1 MSSMQ
6 GKAIV
11 VTGSGRGIGAGIA
24 KLAASEGASVVVT
37 DIDKAEAEQVAAE
50 IVKAGGKA
58 IAHAADISDWN
69 GAAGLIQRCVDTYG
83 KIDGLVN
90 NAGLFRLARV
100 DEMTEADVRAIVSVN
115 VFGTAFTARHAI
127 PHMMKQKSGSIVNVT
142 SGGHFG
148 LPNMSAY
155 GASKGAAASFTYAWS
170 AEMKEFNIR
179 VNALSPMAATRM
191 ADASAAYM
199 ASKGLQ
205 KTTNVNGVP
214 PEANA
219 PVVVYL
225 LSDLAKDV
233 TGQIVRIE
241 GKELSLV
248 SHPGVALPIL
258 ERSAGWDVA
267 SVADA
272 FTRELGKRQF
282 PTGVVGLNVQPAPIV
297 KKAWN

>member
-1 MSSMQ
+1 MSSLQ

-58 IAHAADISDWN
+58 VAHAADISDWN
-69 GAAGLIQRCVDTYG
+69 GAAGLIQCCVDTYG

-199 ASKGLQ
+199 ASKGL
-205 KTTNVNGVP
+205 KKASNVSGP
-214 PEANA
+214 PAEANA

-258 ERSAGWDVA
+258 ERSAGWDIA

-282 PTGVVGLNVQPAPIV
+282 PTGVVGLNVQPAPMV
-297 KKAWN
+297 KKPWD

>member
-1 MSSMQ
+1 MSSLQ

-58 IAHAADISDWN
+58 VAHAADISDWN
-69 GAAGLIQRCVDTYG
+69 GAAGLIQCCVDTYG

-199 ASKGLQ
+199 ASKGL
-205 KTTNVNGVP
+205 KKASNVSGP
-214 PEANA
+214 PAEANA

-248 SHPGVALPIL
+248 SHPGVALPIF
-258 ERSAGWDVA
+258 ERSAGWDIA

-282 PTGVVGLNVQPAPIV
+282 PTGVVGLNVQPAPMV
-297 KKAWN
+297 KKTWD

>member
-1 MSSMQ
+1 MSSLQ

-58 IAHAADISDWN
+58 VAHAADISDWN
-69 GAAGLIQRCVDTYG
+69 GAAGLIQCCVDTYG

-199 ASKGLQ
+199 ASKGL
-205 KTTNVNGVP
+205 KKASNVSGP
-214 PEANA
+214 PADANA

-258 ERSAGWDVA
+258 ERSAGWDIA

-282 PTGVVGLNVQPAPIV
+282 PTGVVGLNVQPAPMV
-297 KKAWN
+297 KKTWD

>member
-1 MSSMQ
+1 MSSLQ

-50 IVKAGGKA
+50 IVKAGGNA
-58 IAHAADISDWN
+58 VAHAADISDWN

-199 ASKGLQ
+199 ASKGL
-205 KTTNVNGVP
+205 KKASNVSGP
-214 PEANA
+214 PAEANA

-258 ERSAGWDVA
+258 ERSAGWDIA

-282 PTGVVGLNVQPAPIV
+282 PTGVVGLNVQPAPMV
-297 KKAWN
+297 KKTWD

>member
-1 MSSMQ
+1 MSSLQ

-58 IAHAADISDWN
+58 VAHAADISDWN

-83 KIDGLVN
+83 KINGLVN

-199 ASKGLQ
+199 ASKGL
-205 KTTNVNGVP
+205 KKASNVSGP
-214 PEANA
+214 PAEANA

-258 ERSAGWDVA
+258 ERSAGWDIA

-282 PTGVVGLNVQPAPIV
+282 PTGVVGLNVQPAPMV
-297 KKAWN
+297 KKTWD

>member
-1 MSSMQ
+1 MSSLK
-6 GKAIV
+6 GKAVV

-24 KLAASEGASVVVT
+24 KLAASEGALVVVT

-58 IAHAADISDWN
+58 VAHAADISDWN
-69 GAAGLIQRCVDTYG
+69 GAAGLIQCCVDTYG

-191 ADASAAYM
+191 ADASTAYM
-199 ASKGLQ
+199 ASKGLK
-205 KTTNVNGVP
+205 KTTNTKGVP

-258 ERSAGWDVA
+258 EREVGWDIA

-297 KKAWN
+297 KKAWD

>member
-1 MSSMQ
+1 MSSLQ

-58 IAHAADISDWN
+58 VAHAADISDWN

-199 ASKGLQ
+199 ASKGL
-205 KTTNVNGVP
+205 KKASNVSGP
-214 PEANA
+214 PAEANA

-258 ERSAGWDVA
+258 ERSAGWDIA

-272 FTRELGKRQF
+272 FTRELGRRQF
-282 PTGVVGLNVQPAPIV
+282 PTGVVGLNVQPAPMV
-297 KKAWN
+297 KKTWD

>member
-1 MSSMQ
+1 MSSLQ

-50 IVKAGGKA
+50 IVKAGGNA
-58 IAHAADISDWN
+58 VAHAADISDWN

-115 VFGTAFTARHAI
+115 VFGTAFTARHAS

-199 ASKGLQ
+199 ASKGL
-205 KTTNVNGVP
+205 KKASNVSGP
-214 PEANA
+214 PAEANA

-258 ERSAGWDVA
+258 ERSAGWDIA

-282 PTGVVGLNVQPAPIV
+282 PTGVVGLNVQPAPMV
-297 KKAWN
+297 KKTWD

>member
-1 MSSMQ
+1 MSSLQ

-58 IAHAADISDWN
+58 VAHAADISDWN

-170 AEMKEFNIR
+170 AEMKEFTIR

-199 ASKGLQ
+199 ASKGL
-205 KTTNVNGVP
+205 KKASNVSGP
-214 PEANA
+214 PAEANA

-258 ERSAGWDVA
+258 ERSAGWDIA

-282 PTGVVGLNVQPAPIV
+282 PTGVVGLNVQPAPMV
-297 KKAWN
+297 KKTWD

>member
-1 MSSMQ
+1 MSSLQ

-58 IAHAADISDWN
+58 VAHAADISDWN
-69 GAAGLIQRCVDTYG
+69 GAAGLIQCCVDTYG

-199 ASKGLQ
+199 ASKGL
-205 KTTNVNGVP
+205 KKASNVSGP
-214 PEANA
+214 PAEANA

-258 ERSAGWDVA
+258 ERSAGWDIA

-282 PTGVVGLNVQPAPIV
+282 PTGVVGLNVQPAPMV
-297 KKAWN
+297 KKTWD

>member
-1 MSSMQ
+1 MSSLK
-6 GKAIV
+6 GKVVV

-58 IAHAADISDWN
+58 IAHAADIADWN

-127 PHMMKQKSGSIVNVT
+127 PHMMKQKSGAIVNVT

-205 KTTNVNGVP
+205 KTSNTKGVP

-241 GKELSLV
+241 GTELSLV

-258 ERSAGWDVA
+258 ERNAGWDVA

-297 KKAWN
+297 KKPWN